1 MCESKQRF
9 VFLSLLFLSLSLS
22 VFSLDGSSQASEVES
37 SEPSLQ
43 YVPANPSEMTD
54 AEIIA
59 ELMASLERREKSIEQ
74 REASIL
80 TRKTDLTARERSLTE
95 RNGLLDLRSRILSES
110 ENYWKNYK
118 KDALKNEIIIGA
130 SSFGV
135 GLIVGLVLAR

>member
-9 VFLSLLFLSLSLS
+9 VFLSLLFLSFSLS
-22 VFSLDGSSQASEVES
+22 AFSLDGSSQASVAES

-43 YVPANPSEMTD
+43 YVPENPSEMTD

-74 REASIL
+74 RETSIL
-80 TRKTDLTARERSLTE
+80 TRETDLTARERSLTE
-95 RNGLLDLRSRILSES
+95 RNGLLDLRSQILSES

-118 KDALKNEIIIGA
+118 SDTLKNEIIIGA
-130 SSFGV
+130 SAFGV